1 MSSDFATIISVII
14 ALCAIISPIF
24 TSFIN
29 NNHQKYLKKLEL
41 SEQRYQDTVL
51 YKQKI
56 FENYLKYAGRCIMHA
71 TGESVKDYG
80 EYYLIA
86 LMYAPNEIQE
96 EMIKIHDKINN
107 RNWNDATNLLEQL
120 TPMITNML
128 QKL

>member
-1 MSSDFATIISVII
+1 MSSNFATIISVII

-29 NNHQKYLKKLEL
+29 NNHQKHLKKLEF
-41 SEQRYQDTVL
+41 SEQRYRDTVL

-56 FENYLKYAGRCIMHA
+56 FENYLKYAGRCIAYA
-71 TGESVKDYG
+71 TDESIRDYG

-107 RNWNDATNLLEQL
+107 RNWSDATNLLEQL